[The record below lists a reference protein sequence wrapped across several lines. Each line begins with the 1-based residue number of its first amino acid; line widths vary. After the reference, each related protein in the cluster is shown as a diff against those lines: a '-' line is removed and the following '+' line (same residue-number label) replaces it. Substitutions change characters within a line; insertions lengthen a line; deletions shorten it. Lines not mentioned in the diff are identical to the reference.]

1 MYGGAKASEIW
12 NNKESV
18 LIQIYSIY
26 KVKLNLFSNKPGPFN
41 DLQNKYHTRAK
52 TKWMWAEEQTD
63 DNAMPKWTSRKE
75 FAKPSESF
83 AGSQHGQL
91 QWQPYH

>member
-52 TKWMWAEEQTD
+52 TK
-63 DNAMPKWTSRKE
+63 
-75 FAKPSESF
+75 
-83 AGSQHGQL
+83 
-91 QWQPYH
+91 